1 MTGISA
7 RPGILIGD
15 SENWLVFRLPG
26 VSFMTVPYRK
36 VVRPSAST
44 FKTTPTMIW
53 STPHLTENR
62 ASSAPRAAPARGAAM
77 TPA

>member
-1 MTGISA
+1 
-7 RPGILIGD
+7 
-15 SENWLVFRLPG
+15 
-26 VSFMTVPYRK
+26 MTVPYRK

-53 STPHLTENR
+53 STPHLTEKR

-77 TPA
+77 MPA